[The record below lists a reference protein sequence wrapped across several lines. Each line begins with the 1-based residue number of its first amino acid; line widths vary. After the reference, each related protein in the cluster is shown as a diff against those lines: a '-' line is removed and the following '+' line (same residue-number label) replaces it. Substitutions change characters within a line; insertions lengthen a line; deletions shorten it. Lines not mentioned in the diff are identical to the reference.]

1 VAENVASDA
10 VIIFFALPKET
21 TSAPYVFTI
30 ASDHQVGRCLGLS
43 G

>member
-10 VIIFFALPKET
+10 EIIFFATAEGNDFG
-21 TSAPYVFTI
+21 SYVFTI